1 MGSRIIRLNAVELL
15 SNLAWAVAIAAMWGL
30 WLALQRSER
39 RASVLPA
46 VAVQVIGLAMV
57 SAILLPAI
65 SVTDDL
71 HASNIPAEVE
81 RVCSWS
87 HRQSTLQQPSHILPL
102 ALALLLLCPR
112 PSRVRTIAFLTAERL
127 TPSRQTAYQPLLW
140 SRPPPA
146 A

>member
-1 MGSRIIRLNAVELL
+1 MELF
-15 SNLAWAVAIAAMWGL
+15 SNLAWAIVIAAMWGL
-30 WLALQRSER
+30 WLALQSRVS
-39 RASVLPA
+39 RASVLPT

-71 HASNIPAEVE
+71 HSSNIPAEVE

-87 HRQSTLQQPSHILPL
+87 HRQSAPQQPSQLLPL
-102 ALALLLLCPR
+102 ALALLVLCPR
-112 PSRVRTIAFLTAERL
+112 PSRLRTIAFLTAEKL
-127 TPSRQTAYQPLLW
+127 VPSRQTERQPLLW